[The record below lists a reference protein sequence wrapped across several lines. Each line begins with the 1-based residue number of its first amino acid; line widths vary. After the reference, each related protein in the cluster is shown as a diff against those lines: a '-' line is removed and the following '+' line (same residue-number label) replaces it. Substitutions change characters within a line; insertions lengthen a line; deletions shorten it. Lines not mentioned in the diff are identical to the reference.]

1 MSSTITPET
10 QVTTEGAP
18 PTKEAFVDVAFK
30 ASGLPVSDIA
40 LARLKK
46 VEPEAAKR
54 SKYWNLRRNNKLYSR
69 FLKLVREEAPDAL
82 TVLDV
87 GAYES
92 PYISLFDW
100 IPTKVAT
107 DIQSRDNVWN
117 DMDGIAFVQGDFMTL
132 NFATVFDVVIC
143 NQVVEH
149 IDDDKVKQ
157 FVAKM
162 QSIAKVLM
170 VTTTYEMPF
179 GDIQGH
185 VQDPI
190 SENEFRSWFE
200 TSQVAGEISR
210 HEIWDSAQIINK
222 SEVKNQVVVWRR
234 A

>member
-1 MSSTITPET
+1 M
-10 QVTTEGAP
+10 
-18 PTKEAFVDVAFK
+18 
-30 ASGLPVSDIA
+30 SDIA

-54 SKYWNLRRNNKLYSR
+54 SKYWNLRRNNILYSL

-107 DIQSRDNVWN
+107 DIQAHANVWS
-117 DMDGIAFVQGDFMTL
+117 DMDGIAFVQGDFMKL

-149 IDDDKVKQ
+149 IDDDNVKQ

-162 QSIAKVLM
+162 QSIAKVLL
-170 VTTTYEMPF
+170 VTTTYEMPS
-179 GDIQGH
+179 GDIHGH

-210 HEIWDSAQIINK
+210 YEIWASGQIINR